1 VILYAYK
8 RKSNQRVEHHEGIE
22 YRYIPVEVDR
32 WLRPLRIMDRWQ
44 LLPAQRP
51 IFASLL
57 YYPTYILQIAKDLQ
71 KQQCDIVHI
80 HQFSQFVPIIR
91 AFNPDIK
98 IVMHMQCEWLTQLDP
113 AMIARR
119 LQQAD
124 LVIGCSDY
132 IVDKIRKRFPQFADR
147 CHIVYN
153 GVDTNYF
160 ISKSGYQ
167 KPRAAEE
174 ILFVGRIS
182 PEKGIHVLLDAFQ
195 EVAQQFPQAT
205 LKIIGPESIA
215 SKEFIVNLCNE
226 STVAE
231 LASFY
236 KGSYL
241 AQLKSRIRPEL
252 ADRIIF
258 TGGIPPSQLR
268 EYYWNA
274 DILVNPSLSEAFG
287 NSIVEGMATETPV
300 IGARVGGM
308 TNIIE
313 MDKTGLLVDPGNVS
327 SLAEALRKLLSNPE
341 LRTSMGKAG
350 RQRVLDH
357 FSWNRVANSLLDRYR
372 QLCEPQASLI

>member
-1 VILYAYK
+1 
-8 RKSNQRVEHHEGIE
+8 
-22 YRYIPVEVDR
+22 
-32 WLRPLRIMDRWQ
+32 
-44 LLPAQRP
+44 
-51 IFASLL
+51 
-57 YYPTYILQIAKDLQ
+57 
-71 KQQCDIVHI
+71 
-80 HQFSQFVPIIR
+80 VPIIR